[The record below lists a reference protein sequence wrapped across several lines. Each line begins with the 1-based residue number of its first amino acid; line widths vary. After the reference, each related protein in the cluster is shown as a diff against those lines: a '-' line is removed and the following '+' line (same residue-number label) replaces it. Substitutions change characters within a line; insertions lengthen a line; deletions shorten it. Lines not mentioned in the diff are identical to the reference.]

1 MTVSLMR
8 RLSGLTLIRSV
19 EMQIT
24 NNPIPSSG
32 MFATPKNQED
42 LFAYLQKFSGS
53 ERALAMTVA
62 MMTMNLC
69 KQMVDEAV
77 ADQPQTKEFI
87 K

>member
-1 MTVSLMR
+1 MTVSPML

-19 EMQIT
+19 KMQIT

-32 MFATPKNQED
+32 MFATPDNQAD
-42 LFAYLQKFSGS
+42 LFAYLQKFSGP
-53 ERALAMTVA
+53 ELVLAMTVA

-77 ADQPQTKEFI
+77 ADQQQTKEFI

>member
-1 MTVSLMR
+1 
-8 RLSGLTLIRSV
+8 
-19 EMQIT
+19 MQIAK
-24 NNPIPSSG
+24 NPIPVSG

-77 ADQPQTKEFI
+77 ADQQQTKEFI

>member
-1 MTVSLMR
+1 
-8 RLSGLTLIRSV
+8 
-19 EMQIT
+19 MQIT

-42 LFAYLQKFSGS
+42 LFAYLQKFNGA

-69 KQMVDEAV
+69 NKMVDEATV
-77 ADQPQTKEFI
+77 GETV
-87 K
+87 

>member
-1 MTVSLMR
+1 MTVSPMR

-19 EMQIT
+19 KMQIT

-32 MFATPKNQED
+32 MFATPENQED
-42 LFAYLQKFSGS
+42 LFAYLQKFNGS
-53 ERALAMTVA
+53 ERVLAMTVA